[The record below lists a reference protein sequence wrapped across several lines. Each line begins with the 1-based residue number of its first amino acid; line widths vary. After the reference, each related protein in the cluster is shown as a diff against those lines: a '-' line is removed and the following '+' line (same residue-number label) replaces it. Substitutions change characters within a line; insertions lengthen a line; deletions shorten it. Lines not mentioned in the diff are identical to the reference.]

1 MLLLLSYYL
10 RHQVCYTS
18 TNINALFFVS
28 NAWYKQ
34 RERKGGIRSKILPIK
49 YILYEHREVCRQSTL
64 NNYTIYNNKPISL
77 SLSLSLSLK
86 A

>member
-1 MLLLLSYYL
+1 MGKKSCDFFGSKEGG
-10 RHQVCYTS
+10 VDVGS
-18 TNINALFFVS
+18 TKALFFVS

-49 YILYEHREVCRQSTL
+49 YILYEHREVCRQATL

-77 SLSLSLSLK
+77 SLSLLK
-86 A
+86 LK